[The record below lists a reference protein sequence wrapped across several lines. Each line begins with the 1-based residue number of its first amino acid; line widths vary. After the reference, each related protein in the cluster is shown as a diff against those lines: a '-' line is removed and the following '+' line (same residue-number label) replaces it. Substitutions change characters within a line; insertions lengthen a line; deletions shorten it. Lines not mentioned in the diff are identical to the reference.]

1 MAILVTG
8 GTGFVGLN
16 LVEALLAR
24 GDSVV
29 ILSNGPLPQM
39 AEPAFA
45 RLPGLLTTVA
55 GDIRDARLVGDAVRR
70 HDIERIVHG
79 AAITADH
86 QREAHSPALILEV
99 NLLGLVHI
107 LEAAR
112 DAGVLRVLLIG
123 SAAAYGRRL
132 WQEQPLDE
140 QASGDPDTLYA
151 ISKATSEQILW
162 RLGDLYGMS
171 VVVGRLATVFG
182 PFEWPG
188 GWRDTMSPIL
198 QVTEIARTGG
208 SALLPRED
216 RRDWLYSRDAAA
228 SLLQLLDAAAPR
240 ERLYN
245 LGSGCVWSLAWTGA
259 AAWLAATPASPGRSA
274 RAPGPRSSCMHRR
287 RQRLSRSSAS
297 PPSSARLHATISIA
311 PSRTI
316 WLGSRT
322 RSRAISLTARPAACD
337 RALTWRAAVA

>member
-29 ILSNGPLPQM
+29 VLSNGPLPQM
-39 AEPAFA
+39 AKPAFA
-45 RLPGLLTTVA
+45 RLPGRLSLVT
-55 GDIRDARLVGDAVRR
+55 GDVRDARLVGDAVRR
-70 HDIERIVHG
+70 HAIERIVHG

-86 QREAHSPALILEV
+86 HRETRSPGLILEV

-132 WQEQPLDE
+132 WQEQHLDE
-140 QASGDPDTLYA
+140 QARGDPDTLYA
-151 ISKATSEQILW
+151 ISKAASEQILW

-171 VVVGRLATVFG
+171 VLVGRLATVFG

-188 GWRDTMSPIL
+188 GWRDTLSPIL

-208 SALLPRED
+208 HAVLPRDD

-228 SLLQLLDAAAPR
+228 ALLQLLDAAAPR

-245 LGSGCVWSLAWTGA
+245 LGSGFVWSLADWCGRLARRYPGFAWSIGHGA
-259 AAWLAATPASPGRSA
+259 GTPIE
-274 RAPGPRSSCMHRR
+274 
-287 RQRLSRSSAS
+287 
-297 PPSSARLHATISIA
+297 LHA
-311 PSRTI
+311 PRP
-316 WLGSRT
+316 
-322 RSRAISLTARPAACD
+322 PAALSQHRFATEFGPAARHD
-337 RALTWRAAVA
+337 LERAFEDYLTWLENPIEDYSAGGASCRV

>member
-29 ILSNGPLPQM
+29 ILSNGVLPQM
-39 AEPAFA
+39 AEPALA
-45 RLPGLLTTVA
+45 RLPGRLTMVV

-79 AAITADH
+79 AAITADR

-140 QASGDPDTLYA
+140 HASGDPDTLYA
-151 ISKATSEQILW
+151 ISKAASEQILW

-208 SALLPRED
+208 RALLPRED

-245 LGSGCVWSLAWTGA
+245 LGSGCVWSLADWCSRLARRYPGFAWSIGQGA
-259 AAWLAATPASPGRSA
+259 GIPIELHAPTPPAALSQQRFAAEFGPVARHDLERAFEDYLAWLEGPSKDGSAARGPGR
-274 RAPGPRSSCMHRR
+274 
-287 RQRLSRSSAS
+287 
-297 PPSSARLHATISIA
+297 
-311 PSRTI
+311 
-316 WLGSRT
+316 
-322 RSRAISLTARPAACD
+322 
-337 RALTWRAAVA
+337 V

>member
-29 ILSNGPLPQM
+29 VLSNGPLPHI

-45 RLPGLLTTVA
+45 RLPGRLTLVS
-55 GDIRDARLVGDAVRR
+55 GDVRDARLVGDAVRR
-70 HDIERIVHG
+70 HAIERIVHG

-86 QREAHSPALILEV
+86 HREARSPGLILEV

-132 WQEQPLDE
+132 WQEQHLDE

-151 ISKATSEQILW
+151 ISKAASEQILW
-162 RLGDLYGMS
+162 RLGNLYRMS

-188 GWRDTMSPIL
+188 GWRDTLSPIL
-198 QVTEIARTGG
+198 QVTEIARTGRH
-208 SALLPRED
+208 AVLPRDD

-228 SLLQLLDAAAPR
+228 ALLQLLDAAAPR

-245 LGSGCVWSLAWTGA
+245 LGSGCVWSLADWCVRLARRYPGFVWSIGQGA
-259 AAWLAATPASPGRSA
+259 GTPIELH
-274 RAPGPRSSCMHRR
+274 APGP
-287 RQRLSRSSAS
+287 
-297 PPSSARLHATISIA
+297 
-311 PSRTI
+311 
-316 WLGSRT
+316 
-322 RSRAISLTARPAACD
+322 PAALSEQRFAAEFGPVARHNLQ
-337 RALTWRAAVA
+337 RAFEDYLAWLENPIEGNSAGGPPGRA

>member
-45 RLPGLLTTVA
+45 RLPGLLTMVA

-228 SLLQLLDAAAPR
+228 SLLKLLDAAAPR

-245 LGSGCVWSLAWTGA
+245 LGSWLRLVACRLVQPPGSPLPRLRLVDRPGRRDPDRVACTDAASGSLAA
-259 AAWLAATPASPGRSA
+259 ALRRRVRPGCM
-274 RAPGPRSSCMHRR
+274 PRS
-287 RQRLSRSSAS
+287 
-297 PPSSARLHATISIA
+297 
-311 PSRTI
+311 
-316 WLGSRT
+316 
-322 RSRAISLTARPAACD
+322 RSRLRGLSGLAREPD
-337 RALTWRAAVA
+337 RGRFR